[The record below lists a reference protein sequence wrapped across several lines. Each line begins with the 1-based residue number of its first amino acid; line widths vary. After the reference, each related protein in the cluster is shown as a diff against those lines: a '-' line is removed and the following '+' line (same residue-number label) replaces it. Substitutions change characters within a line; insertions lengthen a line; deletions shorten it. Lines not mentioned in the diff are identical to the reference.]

1 MISASTGKEI
11 IGTNIRNLIIEE
23 IYGSI
28 EAIPHPG
35 LDSFSYNVLKA
46 KTSTGRQPFYKSAY
60 KLDTAKR
67 YLKELCP

>member
-1 MISASTGKEI
+1 MISATTGKEVI
-11 IGTNIRNLIIEE
+11 ASKNLNLIIEE

-46 KTSTGRQPFYKSAY
+46 KTSTGRRPFHKSAY
-60 KLDTAKR
+60 KLETAKR
-67 YLKELCP
+67 HLALL